1 LCDTNVL
8 IQDSNAASLYSQFT
22 DLKGTYNGLQTWIS
36 VGGWSFTDRK
46 HIFLPHNVQN
56 LRSVTDLHV
65 PAGVTRNAF
74 SNMAASETN
83 TQTFINGLIKFMDTY
98 GFDGI
103 DLDWEYPAADDRGG
117 VPADFTNYVSLV
129 KAIRLAF
136 GTKYGF
142 SITLPTSYWY
152 LQHFDLANIQ
162 DSVDWFNF
170 MAYDLHGTS
179 LVSLNL
185 HQKRSIN

>member
-1 LCDTNVL
+1 
-8 IQDSNAASLYSQFT
+8 
-22 DLKGTYNGLQTWIS
+22 
-36 VGGWSFTDRK
+36 
-46 HIFLPHNVQN
+46 
-56 LRSVTDLHV
+56 VTDLHV
-65 PAGVTRNAF
+65 PAGATRNAF

-117 VPADFTNYVSLV
+117 IPADFTNYVSLV

-136 GTKYGF
+136 GTKYGL

-170 MAYDLHGTS
+170 MAYDLHGKKPPNLFEPVSSERHKLTS
-179 LVSLNL
+179 SRYMGCTVNL
-185 HQKRSIN
+185 CWPIYSSSHKHHRD